1 MKDLRSRDPAE
12 NVSAFP
18 AEPLSGACPVTFP
31 ASAHPKTFAPW
42 VIAAGTSTVFRA
54 ALSFALVT
62 PAQAWNADSME
73 VVPRKAESQT
83 SRASVLPAGSA
94 EYTASGVPPTIGVEE
109 EFILVDSH
117 TGAPHVRNAAVAA
130 AGTALGIDLQ
140 LELSQ
145 CQIETSTPVCARI
158 SDLDRELRRARSL
171 AAAAAARSGT
181 RLLATGVP
189 VLGPLPRAIT
199 DTPRYRRMADGFGAL
214 AEQVICGCHVHVCVP
229 DRDTAVQVSNHLRP
243 WLPALLPLTANSPIS
258 AGTDTGYAS
267 WRHILWARWPS
278 AGPPPYFRSA
288 RDYDAAV
295 ATMLD
300 CGSILDPAMVYW
312 DVRLSAHLPTIEI
325 RISDVPATVHET
337 VLLAVLVRAL
347 VATAVSALDRGRLA
361 CPVGDDLLR
370 AACWR
375 AAHDGLTGH
384 GIDPTSQHLVP
395 AARLLGRLLAHV
407 RTALEDTGDY
417 ACTRAAVA
425 GVLAHGNGAVH
436 QRRALHTGTLADVV
450 RTVAE
455 RTAETCPPEYD
466 HWAAPDPASHPADAP
481 ESPAPA
487 YERTVSPATRKLS
500 GDQ

>member
-1 MKDLRSRDPAE
+1 
-12 NVSAFP
+12 
-18 AEPLSGACPVTFP
+18 
-31 ASAHPKTFAPW
+31 
-42 VIAAGTSTVFRA
+42 
-54 ALSFALVT
+54 
-62 PAQAWNADSME
+62 ME
-73 VVPRKAESQT
+73 VIPRQAESQT
-83 SRASVLPAGSA
+83 LRAAVLPASPADSA
-94 EYTASGVPPTIGVEE
+94 PCGASGAPPTIGVEE

-117 TGAPHVRNAAVAA
+117 TGVPLLSNAAVAA

-145 CQIETSTPVCARI
+145 CQIEAATPVCARI
-158 SDLDRELRRARSL
+158 SDLDRALCRTRSL
-171 AAAAAARSGT
+171 AVAAAARSGT
-181 RLLATGVP
+181 RLLAAGVP

-243 WLPALLPLTANSPIS
+243 WLPTLLALTANSPI
-258 AGTDTGYAS
+258 AANVDTGYAS

-288 RDYDAAV
+288 RHYDAAV

-347 VATAVSALDRGRLA
+347 VTTALSALDRGDLA
-361 CPVGDDLLR
+361 RPVGDDLLR

-375 AAHDGLTGH
+375 AARDGLTGH
-384 GIDPTSQHLVP
+384 GIDTAAQNVIP
-395 AARLLGRLLAHV
+395 APRLLALLLAHV

-417 ACTRAAVA
+417 AGTRAAVA
-425 GVLAHGNGAVH
+425 WVLAHGNGAVH
-436 QRRALHTGTLADVV
+436 QRRALRTGTLADVV
-450 RTVAE
+450 RTVAD
-455 RTAETCPPEYD
+455 RTADICPPGD
-466 HWAAPDPASHPADAP
+466 AHWAAPDPASHPADAP
-481 ESPAPA
+481 ESPARAGEWP
-487 YERTVSPATRKLS
+487 VSPSTRRLS
-500 GDQ
+500 GDR